1 MVSLSE
7 KFLNTIEFGKSAHG
21 YLLVSPDT
29 ERSFELAQTA
39 AALLLFGKRTIEPLK
54 LHPDYFELDGSIKID
69 ELRSVRIELYKQ
81 TYAGK
86 NRAVIIKNVHIMN
99 DNAVNAMLKMLE
111 EPPDGTYFLLTG
123 IEQRAL
129 PTIRSRCHIVR
140 IGNGDHDGT
149 IKQLLSIGASPADAT
164 RFEKMAFG
172 DEKRAVRLY
181 SDEAYRE
188 LRKNA
193 ISAMLE
199 LIDGKAPF
207 KWAKSLGKDRD
218 NAVTCIEFMLGAC
231 HDMNRALSGLTV
243 ESNPDF
249 AAEINKRIKGF
260 TFSQIGII
268 IDLLVEALMKLTTN
282 ANVGLALDSLIV
294 KFNSEIMPHSNL

>member
-1 MVSLSE
+1 MASLSE
-7 KFLNTIEFGKSAHG
+7 KFLNTIEFGNSVHG

-39 AALLLFGKRTIEPLK
+39 AALLLFGNRAIEPLK

-69 ELRSVRIELYKQ
+69 ELRSVRNELYKQ

-123 IEQRAL
+123 VEQRVL

-140 IGNGDHDGT
+140 IGSNDHENI
-149 IKQLLSIGASPADAT
+149 IKQLTSIGASSADAS
-164 RFEKMAFG
+164 RIEKMAFG
-172 DEKRAVRLY
+172 DEKRAIRLY
-181 SDEAYRE
+181 NDEAYRD

-199 LIDGKAPF
+199 LLDGKSPF
-207 KWAKSLGKDRD
+207 KWAKSLAKDRD
-218 NAVTCIEFMLGAC
+218 NAVSCIEFMLGVC
-231 HDMNRALSGLTV
+231 HDMNRLLSGLDI
-243 ESNPDF
+243 ESNPDYSF
-249 AAEINKRIKGF
+249 EINKRIKGF

-268 IDLLVEALMKLTTN
+268 IDLLVETLMKLTTN

-294 KFNSEIMPHSNL
+294 KLNSEIIPRSN